1 MHGILAHT
9 GSCGVKANR
18 ARTRRRVLR
27 SLLDARP
34 SASSFAWLGRVS
46 RYDDLRPR
54 FKRTKLAA
62 YKGRRFR
69 GVRVRAPSH
78 STFSRSVFSPCLSFF
93 LLFSLFSP
101 TSFLSSSF
109 FFVFFLPLSVDCLS
123 RFFCSVPSRASR
135 FLSFFLSLPPFIFF
149 RFYRPFRS
157 VPWNYKLCN
166 ERFHRRG
173 MSSSRITNH
182 ASRHRPLGLSGE
194 EGFERER
201 EREKGAA
208 TVGLGKN
215 E

>member
-1 MHGILAHT
+1 M
-9 GSCGVKANR
+9 KANR

-27 SLLDARP
+27 SLLDARL

-78 STFSRSVFSPCLSFF
+78 PTFSRSVFSPCLSFF

-109 FFVFFLPLSVDCLS
+109 FFVFFLPLSDCLS

-135 FLSFFLSLPPFIFF
+135 FLSFFPSPLSFSSDSIDHFG
-149 RFYRPFRS
+149 RF
-157 VPWNYKLCN
+157 L
-166 ERFHRRG
+166 G
-173 MSSSRITNH
+173 ITNY
-182 ASRHRPLGLSGE
+182 ATNGST
-194 EGFERER
+194 
-201 EREKGAA
+201 AA
-208 TVGLGKN
+208 G
-215 E
+215 